1 MEKIFTNRLQMNM
14 TALIFVSLCFVF
26 SACSASDDSL
36 SSSIEDNVEE
46 ITIQNDEGNT
56 IIKMQ
61 GDKVLSIKKNGK
73 ELSEDEKN
81 IYLQE
86 LQSKP
91 GFFTWDDVQPKFDFD
106 KFKINMKY
114 FSDDSLSKSFHF
126 NFNNKEFQAEIEK
139 LKEKIADINFP
150 DFKFNFND
158 EEFQIQMEELDSNL
172 QNIKIE
178 IPEINID
185 LDEGHFEIV
194 MSELAENLDDEMDK
208 LDLAMK
214 ELNIDLKKLN
224 DFIGEVKSE
233 MTKDG
238 ILKSEDEEINL
249 DFDSDELKLNGKI
262 IPENLKEKYKAM
274 FEKHFKKE
282 LNGDCNF
289 HFNK

>member
-1 MEKIFTNRLQMNM
+1 MKKIFTNRLQMNM
-14 TALIFVSLCFVF
+14 TALIFVSMCFVF
-26 SACSASDDSL
+26 SACSASDESL
-36 SSSIEDNVEE
+36 SSSTEDNVEK
-46 ITIQNDEGNT
+46 ITIQNDEGET
-56 IIKMQ
+56 VIKMQ
-61 GDKVLSIKKNGK
+61 GDKVLSVKRNGK

-86 LQSKP
+86 LQNKP
-91 GFFTWDDVQPKFDFD
+91 GFFTWYDVQPKFDFD
-106 KFKINMKY
+106 KFKINMKH
-114 FSDDSLSKSFHF
+114 FSDDSLAKKFHF
-126 NFNNKEFQAEIEK
+126 NFNNKEFQAEMEK

-185 LDEGHFEIV
+185 LDEDHLATI

-208 LDLAMK
+208 FDFDMK
-214 ELNIDLKKLN
+214 KLNLELKKLN

-233 MTKDG
+233 MIKDG
-238 ILKSEDEEINL
+238 ILKSEDEEINI
-249 DFDSDELKLNGKI
+249 DFDSNELKLNGKI

-274 FEKHFKKE
+274 FEKHFDRE

-289 HFNK
+289 HFNE

>member
-1 MEKIFTNRLQMNM
+1 MEKIFTNSLQMNM
-14 TALIFVSLCFVF
+14 TALIFVSMCFVF
-26 SACSASDDSL
+26 SACSASDESL
-36 SSSIEDNVEE
+36 SSSTEDNVEK
-46 ITIQNDEGNT
+46 ITIQNDEGET
-56 IIKMQ
+56 VIKMQ
-61 GDKVLSIKKNGK
+61 GDKVLSVKKNGK

-91 GFFTWDDVQPKFDFD
+91 GFFTWYDVHPKFDFD
-106 KFKINMKY
+106 KFKINMKH
-114 FSDDSLSKSFHF
+114 FSDDSLAKNFHF
-126 NFNNKEFQAEIEK
+126 NFNNKEFQAGMEK
-139 LKEKIADINFP
+139 LKEKIKDMNFP

-185 LDEGHFEIV
+185 FDEDNLETL

-208 LDLAMK
+208 LDFDMK
-214 ELNIDLKKLN
+214 ELNLELKKLN

-233 MTKDG
+233 MIKDG
-238 ILKSEDEEINL
+238 ILKNADEEITI
-249 DFDSDELKLNGKI
+249 DFDSNELKLNGKV
-262 IPENLKEKYKAM
+262 IPDNLKEKYKAM
-274 FEKHFKKE
+274 FEKHFGKE

-289 HFNK
+289 YFTE